1 MCLVW
6 KAGKVQFHR
15 LIWYYEFIDNGLS
28 SNLIP
33 FSNHTH
39 TFRSGYGQDRFSLS
53 VLEGGDCP
61 ANIMPSTP
69 KWLPPRPLHSSRIS
83 STFQSNQSTMSKR
96 KNQKQARKSS
106 EPSVIIWYEHI
117 SKAGGTT
124 FCALANSNMRKSSVP
139 KYHCM
144 PRKGKLMDGRV
155 GSWSNEELV
164 EFINENEFKI
174 VANEWDPFD
183 VDKLQLSGRDLYGD
197 NNSSKQQQSESNLQ
211 TSLLFV
217 TTLRDPAD
225 RLLSSYSFF
234 SENSEGQQRSP
245 INFGKW
251 MKNNLKRVG
260 LFKIGQK
267 SAFRSNIARN
277 NYMVWRF
284 SGGKIPNLQ
293 DDESIFSSKSQIF
306 PSTVTDKSV
315 WGQPFEVA
323 VRSLSQHDLILP
335 MDVMTESSGK
345 ESLQQILGWT
355 QFAASGRGIV
365 GQKESGHVVTTGEV
379 RNSNAKSYLEERGSG
394 EEFKALW
401 ERNWLDYILWY
412 WARAVF
418 FARLYCNVE

>member
-1 MCLVW
+1 MPPGELWHVF
-6 KAGKVQFHR
+6 GM
-15 LIWYYEFIDNGLS
+15 ES
-28 SNLIP
+28 
-33 FSNHTH
+33 
-39 TFRSGYGQDRFSLS
+39 RSGYGQDPFSLS
-53 VLEGGDCP
+53 ILERGDCP
-61 ANIMPSTP
+61 SDIMPSTP

-197 NNSSKQQQSESNLQ
+197 NNSSKRQQSESNLQ

-234 SENSEGQQRSP
+234 SENSEHCVPSSP
-245 INFGKW
+245 
-251 MKNNLKRVG
+251 LG
-260 LFKIGQK
+260 L
-267 SAFRSNIARN
+267 R
-277 NYMVWRF
+277 
-284 SGGKIPNLQ
+284 
-293 DDESIFSSKSQIF
+293 
-306 PSTVTDKSV
+306 
-315 WGQPFEVA
+315 
-323 VRSLSQHDLILP
+323 
-335 MDVMTESSGK
+335 
-345 ESLQQILGWT
+345 
-355 QFAASGRGIV
+355 
-365 GQKESGHVVTTGEV
+365 
-379 RNSNAKSYLEERGSG
+379 
-394 EEFKALW
+394 
-401 ERNWLDYILWY
+401 
-412 WARAVF
+412 
-418 FARLYCNVE
+418 